1 MFLHVILVKK
11 LMKIRTK
18 SNFSSQKR
26 IYFGKREG
34 RAGGYGA
41 ALMMAI
47 NALHVE
53 QKAIEETGKGRRD
66 KRLLLPSTKQAA
78 GLYV

>member
-1 MFLHVILVKK
+1 M
-11 LMKIRTK
+11 
-18 SNFSSQKR
+18 
-26 IYFGKREG
+26 GKEKTG
-34 RAGGYGA
+34 LAGTYGA
-41 ALMMAI
+41 TLMMAI